1 MWPFTGLPL
10 DVNETNNF
18 VIFFLRNRRVKKNS
32 QRNKSNAIKWC
43 VKKEF
48 QWMSYIFF
56 GREKTFR
63 SKELRLRCLQSFLA
77 RRREVR
83 PWENG
88 GRESFVKKKKKK
100 KATHRTVH
108 TRPSWLCFFFLVP
121 MSLNLILFFNYFP
134 FSFDQ
139 TFFGDIQVKLAHFS
153 YYVQR
158 HFPF

>member
-1 MWPFTGLPL
+1 MM
-10 DVNETNNF
+10 
-18 VIFFLRNRRVKKNS
+18 RKKRISMN
-32 QRNKSNAIKWC
+32 
-43 VKKEF
+43 VVH
-48 QWMSYIFF
+48 FF